1 MPPRRWTDD
10 RLDDLAK
17 IVYHNDGRLDAV
29 SDMATQS
36 HNDLEALKRTADGR
50 RRSRL
55 EQAAIGAALLSP
67 LVTLILGVI
76 YHSH

>member
-1 MPPRRWTDD
+1 MAPRRWTDD

-36 HNDLEALKRTADGR
+36 HNDLEALKQSAIGKQ
-50 RRSRL
+50 RSRL
-55 EQAAIGAALLSP
+55 EQWAIAAALASP
-67 LVTLILGVI
+67 AVTLILGLI
-76 YHSH
+76 YHNH